1 MFRRR
6 SRQYDRYRE
15 VNQGISTPAAA
26 AAAAASAQ
34 RLSSSAAAEALR
46 RHSLTQ
52 SDQTAMA
59 QFDANAARGGMRRS
73 ASMTLAESQYARR
86 TSFTSPQESTR
97 TNSLTRRNSLTSHTT
112 VNRDQ
117 TGRTMSLTTTTVR
130 QLGSFQLVSTK
141 ETPVRAPRT
150 SQSHG
155 SLRTQY
161 QHQPTASFQ
170 ESINSFDSEL
180 SVVREEP
187 EFLDRISESPQPGPK
202 DLPRDQ
208 REQSRGRQPAAVA
221 AAGVVASSPLVNV
234 TNALDSVHEGDET
247 IDADTTIDSF
257 IEAETTADHITD
269 LENQL
274 RLENIPD
281 TTAEASEQ
289 FLMPDTAPRS
299 RSRSPMKPALRER
312 KNSTASNTSERRNT
326 HVSFET
332 AHTEEY
338 VYDAYDY
345 DDYEETGHNPSALAD
360 LDANGNTHVTTVTAA
375 ALAAAKAKQLQQ
387 QQQQQQQQRSAP
399 TSAQRQAQ
407 RRAAQAAARASPAKQ
422 QSPRNV
428 RLSPVSTAAA
438 AAASSHNNV
447 QGQEAPSHTPDSEGD
462 SVYSDAEDEFPKEQP
477 QRRPMRQ
484 GLEQKQLSARPN
496 PAPDSAA
503 ARALAAAAAISN
515 SNGHLPTSIPRQSS
529 IRTSVYKP
537 RVEAAPSEVDSETVG
552 HHYRALLD
560 DAASITSDSSFK
572 RDRRSSTQSS
582 PVRQDNIPQRNPQR
596 MATTLRS
603 QDRLSSLTGRSKRP
617 DMVPSS
623 PAGGFRSYS
632 LRNQAR
638 PDPAQLMADAN
649 SNTAL
654 GAPPAVRPGGG
665 LFSLRGD
672 APNMRTTRRTS
683 VSGSI
688 TTPTQ
693 STQQA
698 SRFVSRFSRDS
709 DSEDEAFTAA
719 INSISSE
726 REQRRGFKSM
736 FAHNEDVK
744 APQRYSSAP
753 EPRQKRGFFKR
764 LFSRG

>member
-1 MFRRR
+1 
-6 SRQYDRYRE
+6 
-15 VNQGISTPAAA
+15 
-26 AAAAASAQ
+26 
-34 RLSSSAAAEALR
+34 
-46 RHSLTQ
+46 
-52 SDQTAMA
+52 MA
-59 QFDANAARGGMRRS
+59 QFDANAARSGMRRS

-86 TSFTSPQESTR
+86 TSFTSPQQPGR

-112 VNRDQ
+112 VNRDHN
-117 TGRTMSLTTTTVR
+117 GRTMSLTTTTVR

-141 ETPVRAPRT
+141 ETPARAPRA

-155 SLRTQY
+155 ALRSQY
-161 QHQPTASFQ
+161 QHHSNASLQ
-170 ESINSFDSEL
+170 ESISSFDSEL

-187 EFLDRISESPQPGPK
+187 EFLDRISESPQPI
-202 DLPRDQ
+202 PRDISREQ
-208 REQSRGRQPAAVA
+208 REQSRGRQPAPPA
-221 AAGVVASSPLVNV
+221 AANGVAASSPLVNV
-234 TNALDSVHEGDET
+234 TNALDSVHEADET
-247 IDADTTIDSF
+247 FDGDTTIGSF
-257 IEAETTADHITD
+257 TEAETTAEHITD

-281 TTAEASEQ
+281 TTADAPEQ
-289 FLMPDTAPRS
+289 FLVAESVPRS

-312 KNSTASNTSERRNT
+312 KNSTASNSSERRNT

-345 DDYEETGHNPSALAD
+345 DDYEEGNQSSNSLAD

-375 ALAAAKAKQLQQ
+375 ALAAAKAKKLQQ
-387 QQQQQQQQRSAP
+387 QQRGSTTP
-399 TSAQRQAQ
+399 AQRQAQ

-422 QSPRNV
+422 ANSRSAGPSPA
-428 RLSPVSTAAA
+428 STAAA
-438 AAASSHNNV
+438 ASASAHNNNNV
-447 QGQEAPSHTPDSEGD
+447 QEHVNHTPDSEGD
-462 SVYSDAEDEFPKEQP
+462 SLYSDAEDEFPKDQP

-484 GLEQKQLSARPN
+484 GLEQKQLSGRPN

-529 IRTSVYKP
+529 VRTPVYKP
-537 RVEAAPSEVDSETVG
+537 RVEAVAPEADDDTVG

-572 RDRRSSTQSS
+572 RERRSSVQNS

-596 MATTLRS
+596 MVSLRT
-603 QDRLSSLTGRSKRP
+603 QDRRSSLTGRSKRP
-617 DMVPSS
+617 EVVPAS

-632 LRNQAR
+632 MRNQAR
-638 PDPAQLMADAN
+638 PDPAQLLADAQA
-649 SNTAL
+649 NTSLA
-654 GAPPAVRPGGG
+654 APPAVRPGGG

-672 APNMRTTRRTS
+672 APNIRINRRS
-683 VSGSI
+683 SLSGSI
-688 TTPTQ
+688 TSPPPP
-693 STQQA
+693 SQQA

-719 INSISSE
+719 INSINTE
-726 REQRRGFKSM
+726 RDPRRGFKSM
-736 FAHNEDVK
+736 FSNNDNAQVQ
-744 APQRYSSAP
+744 QRYSSAP